1 MSSAVHPSP
10 RPSTMRLLLLLAIL
24 LTFGRILANDF
35 VDWDDGKL
43 IYDNPNITHGTL
55 HGLARQWNW
64 RDKSAFNLYDPL
76 VYTTW
81 WLLAHAAKIQTP
93 DSLGATINP
102 QIFHAANL
110 IVHWL
115 CVCIVVEILIRIG
128 IRGWPAFAGAL
139 IFAIHPLQTEAVAW
153 ATGMKDLLSGLFALA
168 TIWRYVI
175 ATQSEGAS
183 RRNNLIAATLFFLA
197 ALLSKPSAVVL
208 PLIVVSFDK
217 FLFHR
222 PLRGTLRW
230 IALWL
235 LLAFATIAINASIQ
249 PFGPEQKPWPL
260 WSRPLIAA
268 DALNFYL
275 CKILVPIHLSFDYGR
290 TPLAMLHDP
299 LLRGQLYWT
308 WILPAVFALLA
319 WRLLRPIP
327 ALAALVF
334 FLGLLPVLG
343 LIRFAF
349 QYYSTVADRY
359 VYLPMLGVAMAAA
372 WALSRYGNRFLWCV
386 AGAIVLAFMCLSFL
400 QAGVWKNTDTLY
412 AHALSLNPTNG
423 THYLFIA
430 EYDEKEAELALRRT
444 TLAISQGNAQEARA
458 QDDEARRF
466 MRKAVEYRRQEIK
479 YDPADVEGHQQL
491 SLDLKFLGEAGQ
503 AAR

>member
-1 MSSAVHPSP
+1 MPSSILQAP
-10 RPSTMRLLLLLAIL
+10 RRSTMRLLLLAAIL
-24 LTFGRILANDF
+24 LAFGRILANDF
-35 VDWDDGKL
+35 VDWDDGRL
-43 IYDNPNITHGTL
+43 IYDNPNITQGTL
-55 HGLARQWNW
+55 AGLAHEWNW
-64 RDKSAFNLYDPL
+64 RNANTFNLYDPL

-93 DSLGATINP
+93 DALGATINP

-115 CVCIVVEILIRIG
+115 SACIVLEILARVG

-139 IFAIHPLQTEAVAW
+139 LFAVHPLQTEAVAW
-153 ATGMKDLLSGLFALA
+153 ATGMKDLLGGLFALA
-168 TIWRYVI
+168 TIWRYLI
-175 ATQSEGAS
+175 ANQSDGAA
-183 RRNNLIAATLFFLA
+183 RRNNLIAATFLCLA

-208 PLIVVSFDK
+208 PLIVTSFDI
-217 FLFHR
+217 FLFR
-222 PLRGTLRW
+222 NTLRRSIPW

-235 LLAFATIAINASIQ
+235 LMVVAAIAINASIQ
-249 PFGPEQKPWPL
+249 PFGPKLEPWPL

-275 CKILVPIHLSFDYGR
+275 YKVLVPIHLSFDYGR
-290 TPLAMLHDP
+290 TPLAVLHDP
-299 LLRGQLYWT
+299 LLHAELYWT
-308 WILPAVFALLA
+308 WIFPAVVALIA
-319 WRLLRPIP
+319 WRLLRPLP
-327 ALAALVF
+327 AVAALIF

-359 VYLPMLGVAMAAA
+359 VYLSMLGVAMAAA
-372 WALSRYGNRFLWCV
+372 WALAQYRNRIVWC
-386 AGAIVLAFMCLSFL
+386 AAAAVLVLLISLSFR

-430 EYDEKEAELALRRT
+430 EYEEKEAELALRRT
-444 TLAISQGNAQEARA
+444 TLAIQQGNAEQAQA
-458 QDDEARRF
+458 QDEEARRF
-466 MRKAVEYRRQEIK
+466 MRKAVEFRRQEIK
-479 YDPADVEGHQQL
+479 YDPADVEGTQQL
-491 SLDLKFLGEAGQ
+491 SRDLKFLGESGQ